1 MFFGRVIIVAVVIGE
16 CATAPA
22 MHWESLL
29 CLVLDCR
36 EQDRPC
42 PRELLPF
49 RLLSMYNLLFIIHK
63 HYISFYKFLH

>member
-1 MFFGRVIIVAVVIGE
+1 MYQMFFGRVIIVTVVIGE

-36 EQDRPC
+36 E
-42 PRELLPF
+42 
-49 RLLSMYNLLFIIHK
+49 
-63 HYISFYKFLH
+63 